1 VVDLGTRFA
10 VDVAESGETD
20 LFVVDGAAAFSAVD
34 DPKGT
39 PLLLKEGDSAR
50 IEPDQLPRVGTEPPA
65 GLHYVENLRDRV
77 IKYDATIRAD
87 GFADEL
93 QSVTVQRGG
102 RVRVYARDQLTQG
115 RLTQFVSRVN
125 AAVCTTHQGEGLP
138 EGPARLDLLNTDWS
152 LVTGIINPRAPAAD
166 SGPDLNAPIFS
177 VTFDPPVVNGPGP
190 DVLVFDLQL
199 LVYPKEG
206 DLVRVVSGD
215 PGRSG
220 LVEIDHFDIDLTSP
234 YALDLVPH
242 KTFKAQAAI
251 SSIDDLITGDFQHGR
266 QTHVNA
272 KGLVAGIDLSDLG
285 YSPGES
291 LQHLVFLE
299 TGEPYG
305 IDPVLIVGLPDPS
318 DL

>member
-1 VVDLGTRFA
+1 
-10 VDVAESGETD
+10 ETD

-138 EGPARLDLLNTDWS
+138 E
-152 LVTGIINPRAPAAD
+152 
-166 SGPDLNAPIFS
+166 
-177 VTFDPPVVNGPGP
+177 
-190 DVLVFDLQL
+190 
-199 LVYPKEG
+199 
-206 DLVRVVSGD
+206 
-215 PGRSG
+215 
-220 LVEIDHFDIDLTSP
+220 
-234 YALDLVPH
+234 
-242 KTFKAQAAI
+242 
-251 SSIDDLITGDFQHGR
+251 
-266 QTHVNA
+266 
-272 KGLVAGIDLSDLG
+272 
-285 YSPGES
+285 
-291 LQHLVFLE
+291 
-299 TGEPYG
+299 
-305 IDPVLIVGLPDPS
+305 
-318 DL
+318 